1 MSTPSENL
9 LQPLIHNLLE
19 VQIEI
24 FLIPLQQKRIA
35 HFVTLAKFKGSHYT
49 LLELTM
55 IIYTTVSF
63 SLWNWDRSINFLC
76 WYLNNE
82 SRLAMNGLFS
92 IWWEWSMNLQIPPEY
107 RKKIVQK
114 KLRFEPFSPKGITQR
129 CLQRNCSKIFG
140 KIQRKK
146 STSELL

>member
-49 LLELTM
+49 FLELTM

-92 IWWEWSMNLQIPPEY
+92 IWWVIHESPNSSRIQE
-107 RKKIVQK
+107 KIVQK

-146 STSELL
+146 FTSELL